1 MFVRNSSGELVRIDQ
16 EKTLNEKHLYNMI
29 WGIKFN
35 KRTSPATTI
44 SVEQMKNYLN
54 SKCFS
59 L

>member
-1 MFVRNSSGELVRIDQ
+1 MFVRNSSGELVRIDE
-16 EKTLNEKHLYNMI
+16 EKTLNERQLYNMI

-35 KRTSPATTI
+35 KRTSPSTTI